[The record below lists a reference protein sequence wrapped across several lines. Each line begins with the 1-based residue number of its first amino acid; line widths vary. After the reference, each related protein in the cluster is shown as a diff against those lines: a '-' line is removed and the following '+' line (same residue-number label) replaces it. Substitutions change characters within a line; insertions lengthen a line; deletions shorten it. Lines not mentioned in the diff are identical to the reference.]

1 MSELQELILK
11 AKKKNVKAMEVLF
24 NQFKPL
30 LKSRAK
36 KYSRYGLE
44 YDDVFQQVSLLFI
57 LAVYDYKEQPPVTFT
72 GYLKKVLDWRLWLN
86 YQKYLK
92 QKIEISS
99 GLKPKEPHQYGY
111 VIKGGLT
118 SFCLPTLCSSHV

>member
-1 MSELQELILK
+1 MFELKELIAK
-11 AKKKNVKAMEVLF
+11 AKQKNIKAMGELF

-44 YDDVFQQVSLLFI
+44 YDDIFQQVSLLFI
-57 LAVYDYKEQPPVTFT
+57 LAVYDYKEQPPVTFA
-72 GYLKKVLDWRLWLN
+72 GYLKKVIDWRLWLY
-86 YQKYLK
+86 YQKYLR

-99 GLKPKEPHQYGY
+99 GLKIGD
-111 VIKGGLT
+111 
-118 SFCLPTLCSSHV
+118 